1 MGRRAADVHGLIHVP
16 LIDWQIDGQV
26 VADGRFLFQLGL
38 NAPVGAGVA
47 LFFRRMTRKTTEQ
60 VMKKVGRLPSQHSMF
75 DSKWSPCLSLDSDTV
90 LSFNAGSRQDRLP
103 PRCRQQGRGIQ
114 IGHARGGRAAAEAF
128 KMRMFAEAH
137 RNDIAAIT
145 LGEQARGRAVLSE
158 TRR

>member
-1 MGRRAADVHGLIHVP
+1 MGRRAADHVP

-26 VADGRFLFQLGL
+26 VADGRFVFQLGL

-47 LFFRRMTRKTTEQ
+47 LSFRRMIRKTAEQ
-60 VMKKVGRLPSQHSMF
+60 VMKKVGRLPGQHSTF
-75 DSKWSPCLSLDSDTV
+75 DSKWSPWLSLDFDHRP
-90 LSFNAGSRQDRLP
+90 SFSAGSRQDRLP
-103 PRCRQQGRGIQ
+103 SRCRQQGRGIQ
-114 IGHARGGRAAAEAF
+114 IGHARGRAAAEAF

-145 LGEQARGRAVLSE
+145 VGEQARARGVLGQ